1 MADIGYVALSMA
13 FVLAAYAAVASL
25 IAVRSGQGDLWLS
38 ARNAVWAVVALT
50 SVASAALVY
59 ALATRDFSLRYVAE
73 YTSRDLSMPLT
84 LSAWWA
90 GQAGS
95 LLLWSWLLAVFAGV
109 VLIQN
114 RRQNKELTPYAV
126 AVIMVI
132 LAFFLGIVIFA
143 ANPFEKLPATPADG
157 LGLNPLLQNRGMLYH
172 PPTLYLGYVGFMVP
186 YAYAMAALMSG
197 RLGNEWIHA
206 SRRWILF
213 AWLLLGAGTLL
224 GAQWAYTVL
233 GWGGF
238 WGWDPVENAGLM
250 PWLTG
255 TAFLHSVMVQ
265 QRRGMLKVWSLALII
280 ATFSLCLFGTAVT
293 RGGILSSVHAFST
306 GPLGWALVGLIA
318 AVLLVSLSLLWKRLP
333 ELRSEHELDSF
344 VSRESNFL
352 FNNLILAGAAFAIF
366 WGSVLPR
373 LSDAVRG
380 SSITV
385 EPSFYYN
392 RVTGPLFL
400 ALIVLMGLCPL
411 IGWRKASRENL
422 VRNALMPVAVALAVA
437 ALLYGQ
443 GVRSPPALLAFPSM
457 AFVAAASL
465 QEFYRGVRARARS
478 HRDNLLWAL
487 PRLVWSN
494 KPRYGGQVVHLGI
507 ILISMGVA
515 SYFMYSTDA
524 GGVLAP
530 GESLSVG
537 RYELTFDGLEERST
551 ETRDI
556 IAANLAVTRDGGPD
570 GTIAPEM
577 VLFRSQLSVMTNIGL
592 RSGLRED
599 LYVILNS
606 VGEDGRV
613 SIQAFVNPLVTWIWI
628 GGGVMLA
635 GTAIAFWPDRRER
648 RLALHLTETELR
660 ALEAS
665 RA

>member
-1 MADIGYVALSMA
+1 MADVGYVALSIA
-13 FVLAAYAAVASL
+13 FVLAVYAAIISL

-38 ARNAVWAVVALT
+38 ARNAVWAAVALT

-59 ALATRDFSLRYVAE
+59 ALVTRDFSLRYVAE
-73 YTSRDLSMPLT
+73 YTSRDLSIPLT
-84 LSAWWA
+84 VSAWWA

-114 RRQNKELTPYAV
+114 RRQNKELTPYTV
-126 AVIMVI
+126 AVIMAV

-157 LGLNPLLQNRGMLYH
+157 LGLNPLLQNKGMLYH
-172 PPTLYLGYVGFMVP
+172 PPTLYLGYVGFAVP

-197 RLGNEWIHA
+197 RLGNEWICA
-206 SRRWILF
+206 SRRWTLF
-213 AWLLLGAGTLL
+213 AWLFLGAGNLL

-238 WGWDPVENAGLM
+238 WGWDAVENASLM

-255 TAFLHSVMVQ
+255 TAFLHSAMMQ
-265 QRRGMLKVWSLALII
+265 QRRGMLKVWNLVLII

-306 GPLGWALVGLIA
+306 GPLGWALVGLIG
-318 AVLLVSLSLLWKRLP
+318 AVLLASLWLLWKRMP
-333 ELRSEHELDSF
+333 ALRSEHELDSL
-344 VSRESNFL
+344 VSRESGFL
-352 FNNLILAGAAFAIF
+352 FNNLILVGAAFAIF
-366 WGSVLPR
+366 WGTIFPW
-373 LSDAVRG
+373 LSKAVQAG
-380 SSITV
+380 SITV
-385 EPSFYYN
+385 EPAFYN
-392 RVTGPLFL
+392 RVTGPIFL
-400 ALIVLMGLCPL
+400 AMIMLMGLCPL
-411 IGWRKASRENL
+411 VGWRKASLENL
-422 VRNALMPVAVALAVA
+422 VRNALIPVAAALAAA

-443 GVRSPPALLAFPSM
+443 GVRSPPALLAFPAM
-457 AFVAAASL
+457 AFVAAAGL

-478 HRDNLLWAL
+478 HRDSLLWVL

-494 KPRYGGQVVHLGI
+494 KPRYGGQIVHMGI
-507 ILISMGVA
+507 ILVAMGVA
-515 SYFMYSTDA
+515 SYFMYSTGA

-537 RYELTFDGLEERST
+537 GYELTFDGLEERST

-613 SIQAFVNPLVTWIWI
+613 SIRAFVNPLVTWIWI

>member
-25 IAVRSGQGDLWLS
+25 LAVRSGQGDLWLS
-38 ARNAVWAVVALT
+38 ARNAVWAALALT

-95 LLLWSWLLAVFAGV
+95 LLFWSWLLAVFAGI

-114 RRQNKELTPYAV
+114 RRQNKELIPYTV
-126 AVIMVI
+126 AVIMAV
-132 LAFFLGIVIFA
+132 LTFFLGIVVFA
-143 ANPFEKLPATPADG
+143 ANPFEKLPVTPADG

-172 PPTLYLGYVGFMVP
+172 PPTLYLGYVGFAVP
-186 YAYAMAALMSG
+186 YAYAVAALMSG
-197 RLGNEWIHA
+197 RLGNEWVYA
-206 SRRWILF
+206 SRRWALF
-213 AWLLLGAGTLL
+213 AWLFLGAGNLL

-255 TAFLHSVMVQ
+255 TAFLHSLVVQ
-265 QRRGMLKVWSLALII
+265 ERRGMLKVWNLALII
-280 ATFSLCLFGTAVT
+280 ITFSLCLFGTAVT
-293 RGGILSSVHAFST
+293 RGGLLSSVHAFST

-318 AVLLVSLSLLWKRLP
+318 AVLLVSLRLLWKRLP

-344 VSRESNFL
+344 ISKESSFL
-352 FNNLILAGAAFAIF
+352 FNNLILVGAAFAIF
-366 WGSVLPR
+366 WGSIFPR
-373 LSDAVRG
+373 LSDAVGGR
-380 SSITV
+380 SVTV
-385 EPSFYYN
+385 EPSFYN
-392 RVTGPLFL
+392 QVTGPIFL
-400 ALIVLMGLCPL
+400 AMIVLMGLCPL
-411 IGWRKASRENL
+411 IGWRKASRGNL
-422 VRNALMPVAVALAVA
+422 VRNALMPLAAALAVA
-437 ALLYGQ
+437 ALLCGQ

-457 AFVAAASL
+457 AFVAAAGL
-465 QEFYRGVRARARS
+465 WEFYRGVRARARS
-478 HRDNLLWAL
+478 HRDSLLWAL

-507 ILISMGVA
+507 ILIAMGVA
-515 SYFMYSTDA
+515 SYFMYSSDA
-524 GGVLAP
+524 SGVLAP

-537 RYELTFDGLEERST
+537 GYELTFEGIQQRST

-556 IAANLAVTRDGGPD
+556 IAANLAVTRDGQPH
-570 GTIAPEM
+570 GTIAPEK
-577 VLFRSQLSVMTNIGL
+577 VLFRNQLSVMTNIGL

-635 GTAIAFWPDRRER
+635 GTAIAFWPDPRER
-648 RLALHLTETELR
+648 RRVLHLPEMELR

>member
-1 MADIGYVALSMA
+1 MADLGYVALSLA
-13 FVLAAYAAVASL
+13 FVLAGYAAVASL

-38 ARNAVWAVVALT
+38 ARNAVWAALALI
-50 SVASAALVY
+50 SVASAALLY
-59 ALATRDFSLRYVAE
+59 SLATRDFSLRYVAE

-84 LSAWWA
+84 LAAWWA

-95 LLLWSWLLAVFAGV
+95 LLFWSWLLAVFAGA

-114 RRQNKELTPYAV
+114 RRQNKELTPYTV
-126 AVIMVI
+126 AVIMAV

-157 LGLNPLLQNRGMLYH
+157 LGLNPLLQNKGMLYH
-172 PPTLYLGYVGFMVP
+172 PPTLYLGYVGFTVP

-197 RLGNEWIHA
+197 RLGNQWIHA
-206 SRRWILF
+206 SRRWALF
-213 AWLLLGAGTLL
+213 AWLFLGAGTLL

-255 TAFLHSVMVQ
+255 TAFLHSTMIQ
-265 QRRGMLKVWSLALII
+265 QRRGMLKVWNLALII

-306 GPLGWALVGLIA
+306 GPLGWGLVGLIA
-318 AVLLVSLSLLWKRLP
+318 AVLLVSLWLLRKRIP
-333 ELRSEHELDSF
+333 ELRREHELDSL
-344 VSRESNFL
+344 VSRESGFL
-352 FNNLILAGAAFAIF
+352 FNNLVLVGAAFAIF
-366 WGSVLPR
+366 WGTIFPW
-373 LSDAVRG
+373 LSKAVRAG
-380 SSITV
+380 SITV
-385 EPSFYYN
+385 EPSFYN
-392 RVTGPLFL
+392 HVTGPIFL
-400 ALIVLMGLCPL
+400 AMIVLMGLCPI

-422 VRNALMPVAVALAVA
+422 VRNALIPVAVGLAVA
-437 ALLYGQ
+437 ALLYGR
-443 GVRSPPALLAFPSM
+443 GLRSPPALLAFPAM
-457 AFVAAASL
+457 AFVAVASL
-465 QEFYRGVRARARS
+465 QEFYRGVRARVRGQ
-478 HRDNLLWAL
+478 RDSLLWAL

-494 KPRYGGQVVHLGI
+494 KPRYGGQIVHLGL
-507 ILISMGVA
+507 ILVAMGVA
-515 SYFMYSTDA
+515 SYFMYSTSA
-524 GGVLAP
+524 GGILSP

-537 RYELTFDGLEERST
+537 RYELTFDGLEMRST
-551 ETRDI
+551 ETQDI
-556 IAANLAVTRDGGPD
+556 AAANLVVTRDGEPD
-570 GTIAPEM
+570 GTIAPEK
-577 VLFRSQLSVMTNIGL
+577 VLFLNQGSVMTNIGL

-606 VGEDGRV
+606 FGADGRV

-635 GTAIAFWPDRRER
+635 GTVVAFWPDRRER
-648 RLALHLTETELR
+648 RVALHLPEVEVR
-660 ALEAS
+660 ALETS

>member
-38 ARNAVWAVVALT
+38 ARNAVWAAVALT

-95 LLLWSWLLAVFAGV
+95 LLFWSWLLAVFGGV

-114 RRQNKELTPYAV
+114 RRQNKELTPYTV
-126 AVIMVI
+126 AVIMAV
-132 LAFFLGIVIFA
+132 LTFFLGIVIFA
-143 ANPFEKLPATPADG
+143 ANPFEKLPVTPADG

-172 PPTLYLGYVGFMVP
+172 PPTLYLGYVGFTVP

-197 RLGNEWIHA
+197 RLGNEWTYA
-206 SRRWILF
+206 SRRWVLF
-213 AWLLLGAGTLL
+213 AWLFLGAGTLL

-255 TAFLHSVMVQ
+255 TALLHSLVVQ
-265 QRRGMLKVWSLALII
+265 QRRGMLKVWNLALII
-280 ATFSLCLFGTAVT
+280 TTFSLCLFGTAVT
-293 RGGILSSVHAFST
+293 RGGLLSSVHAFST

-318 AVLLVSLSLLWKRLP
+318 AVLLVSLGLLWKRMP

-344 VSRESNFL
+344 VSKESGFL
-352 FNNLILAGAAFAIF
+352 FNNLILVGAAFAIF
-366 WGSVLPR
+366 WGSILPR

-380 SSITV
+380 RSVTV
-385 EPSFYYN
+385 EPSFYN
-392 RVTGPLFL
+392 QVTGPIFL
-400 ALIVLMGLCPL
+400 AMIVLMGLCPL
-411 IGWRKASRENL
+411 IGWRKTSRGNL
-422 VRNALMPVAVALAVA
+422 VRNALIPLATALAVA
-437 ALLYGQ
+437 ALLYGR

-478 HRDNLLWAL
+478 HRDGLLWAL

-494 KPRYGGQVVHLGI
+494 KPRYGGQVVHLGM
-507 ILISMGVA
+507 ILIAMGVA

-524 GGVLAP
+524 SGVLAP

-537 RYELTFDGLEERST
+537 GYELVFNGLELRST
-551 ETRDI
+551 ETQDI
-556 IAANLAVTRDGGPD
+556 MAANLAVTRDGEPD
-570 GTIAPEM
+570 GTIAPEE
-577 VLFRSQLSVMTNIGL
+577 VLFRSQRSVMSNIGL

-613 SIQAFVNPLVTWIWI
+613 GIQAFVNPLVTWIWI

-635 GTAIAFWPDRRER
+635 GTAVAFWPDRRER
-648 RLALHLTETELR
+648 RRVLHLPEMELR
-660 ALEAS
+660 TLEAS

>member
-1 MADIGYVALSMA
+1 MADIGYLALSMA
-13 FVLAAYAAVASL
+13 FVLAAYATVASL

-38 ARNAVWAVVALT
+38 ARNAVWAAVALT
-50 SVASAALVY
+50 TVASAALVY
-59 ALATRDFSLRYVAE
+59 SLATRDFSLRYVAE

-95 LLLWSWLLAVFAGV
+95 LLFWSWLLAVFAGV

-114 RRQNKELTPYAV
+114 RRQNRELTPYTV
-126 AVIMVI
+126 AVIMAV

-143 ANPFEKLPATPADG
+143 ANPFEKLPFTPADG
-157 LGLNPLLQNRGMLYH
+157 LGLNPLLQNKGMLYH
-172 PPTLYLGYVGFMVP
+172 PPTLYLGYVGFTVP

-197 RLGNEWIHA
+197 HLGNQWIQA
-206 SRRWILF
+206 SRRWILL
-213 AWLLLGAGTLL
+213 AWLFLGLGTLL

-238 WGWDPVENAGLM
+238 WGWDPVENASLM

-255 TAFLHSVMVQ
+255 TAFLHSVVIQ
-265 QRRGMLKVWSLALII
+265 QRRGMLKVWNLALII

-318 AVLLVSLSLLWKRLP
+318 AVVLVSLWLLWKRMP

-344 VSRESNFL
+344 VSRESNFV
-352 FNNLILAGAAFAIF
+352 FNNLILVGAAFAIF
-366 WGSVLPR
+366 LGSVLPR

-385 EPSFYYN
+385 EPSFYN

-411 IGWRKASRENL
+411 IGWRKAPRGNL
-422 VRNALMPVAVALAVA
+422 VRNALIPLATALAVA
-437 ALLYGQ
+437 ALLYAQ

-457 AFVAAASL
+457 AFVSAASL

-478 HRDNLLWAL
+478 HRDGLLWAL

-507 ILISMGVA
+507 ILVAMGVA
-515 SYFMYSTDA
+515 SFFMYSA
-524 GGVLAP
+524 HASGVLAP

-537 RYELTFDGLEERST
+537 RYELTFNGLELRST
-551 ETRDI
+551 ETQDI
-556 IAANLAVTRDGGPD
+556 AMANLAVSRDGQPD
-570 GTIAPEM
+570 GTIAPEK
-577 VLFRSQLSVMTNIGL
+577 VLFRSQQSVVTNIGL

-599 LYVILNS
+599 LYVVVNS
-606 VGEDGRV
+606 VGEDGRA

-628 GGGVMLA
+628 GGGVILA
-635 GTAIAFWPDRRER
+635 GTAIAFWPDRRAR
-648 RLALHLTETELR
+648 RPALRLTETER
-660 ALEAS
+660 HALEAS

>member
-13 FVLAAYAAVASL
+13 FVLAAYAAVASVL
-25 IAVRSGQGDLWLS
+25 AVRSGQGDLWLS
-38 ARNAVWAVVALT
+38 ARNAVWAAVALT

-95 LLLWSWLLAVFAGV
+95 LLFWSWLLAVFGGV

-114 RRQNKELTPYAV
+114 RRQNKELTPYTV
-126 AVIMVI
+126 AVIMAV
-132 LAFFLGIVIFA
+132 LTFFLGIVIFA
-143 ANPFEKLPATPADG
+143 ANPFEKLPVTPADG

-172 PPTLYLGYVGFMVP
+172 PPTLYLGYVGFTVP

-197 RLGNEWIHA
+197 RLGNEWTYA
-206 SRRWILF
+206 SRRWVLF
-213 AWLLLGAGTLL
+213 AWLFLGAGTLL

-238 WGWDPVENAGLM
+238 WGWDAVENAGLM

-255 TAFLHSVMVQ
+255 TALLHSLVVQ
-265 QRRGMLKVWSLALII
+265 QRRGMLKVWNLALII

-293 RGGILSSVHAFST
+293 RGGLLSSVHAFST

-318 AVLLVSLSLLWKRLP
+318 AVLLVSLGLLWKRMP

-344 VSRESNFL
+344 VSKESGFL
-352 FNNLILAGAAFAIF
+352 FNNLILVGAAFAIF
-366 WGSVLPR
+366 WGSILPR

-380 SSITV
+380 RSVTV
-385 EPSFYYN
+385 EPSFYN
-392 RVTGPLFL
+392 QVTGPIFL
-400 ALIVLMGLCPL
+400 AMIVLMGLCPL
-411 IGWRKASRENL
+411 IGWRKTSRGNL
-422 VRNALMPVAVALAVA
+422 VRNALIPLATALAVA
-437 ALLYGQ
+437 ALLYGR

-478 HRDNLLWAL
+478 HRDGLLWAL

-494 KPRYGGQVVHLGI
+494 KPRYGGQVVHLGM
-507 ILISMGVA
+507 ILIAMGVA

-524 GGVLAP
+524 SGVLAP

-537 RYELTFDGLEERST
+537 GYGLVFNGLELRST
-551 ETRDI
+551 ETQDI
-556 IAANLAVTRDGGPD
+556 MAANLAVTRDGEPD
-570 GTIAPEM
+570 GTIAPEE
-577 VLFRSQLSVMTNIGL
+577 VLFRSQRSVMSNIGL

-613 SIQAFVNPLVTWIWI
+613 GIQAFVNPLVTWIWI

-635 GTAIAFWPDRRER
+635 GTAVAFWPDRRER
-648 RLALHLTETELR
+648 RRVLHLQEMELR
-660 ALEAS
+660 TLEAS

>member
-1 MADIGYVALSMA
+1 MADIGYVALSTA

-25 IAVRSGQGDLWLS
+25 LAVRSGQGDLWLS
-38 ARNAVWAVVALT
+38 ARNAVWAALALT

-59 ALATRDFSLRYVAE
+59 SLATRDFSLRYVAE

-95 LLLWSWLLAVFAGV
+95 LLFWSWLLAVFAGV

-114 RRQNKELTPYAV
+114 RRQNKELTPYTV
-126 AVIMVI
+126 AVIMAV
-132 LAFFLGIVIFA
+132 LTFFLGIVIFA

-157 LGLNPLLQNRGMLYH
+157 LGLNPLLQNKGMLYH
-172 PPTLYLGYVGFMVP
+172 PPTLYLGYVGFTVP

-197 RLGNEWIHA
+197 RLGNEWIYA
-206 SRRWILF
+206 SRRWAIF
-213 AWLLLGAGTLL
+213 AWLFLGAGNLL
-224 GAQWAYTVL
+224 GAQWAYSVL

-255 TAFLHSVMVQ
+255 TAFLHSLVLQ
-265 QRRGMLKVWSLALII
+265 QRRGMLKVWNPALII

-318 AVLLVSLSLLWKRLP
+318 AVLLVSLWLLWKRMP
-333 ELRSEHELDSF
+333 ELRSEQELDSF
-344 VSRESNFL
+344 VSRESSFL
-352 FNNLILAGAAFAIF
+352 FNNLILAAAAFAIF
-366 WGSVLPR
+366 WGSILPR
-373 LSDAVRG
+373 LSEAVQG
-380 SSITV
+380 SSVTV
-385 EPSFYYN
+385 EPSFYN
-392 RVTGPLFL
+392 RVTGPIFL
-400 ALIVLMGLCPL
+400 AMIVLMGLCPL

-422 VRNALMPVAVALAVA
+422 VRNALIPVAMALAVA

-443 GVRSPPALLAFPSM
+443 GVRSPPALLAFPAM

-465 QEFYRGVRARARS
+465 QEFYRGVRARVRS
-478 HRDNLLWAL
+478 HRDGFLWAL

-494 KPRYGGQVVHLGI
+494 RPRYGGQIVHLGI
-507 ILISMGVA
+507 ILIAMGVA
-515 SYFMYSTDA
+515 SYFMYSTSA
-524 GGVLAP
+524 GGILAP

-537 RYELTFDGLEERST
+537 RYELTFDGIEQRST

-556 IAANLAVTRDGGPD
+556 IAANLAVTRDGKPD
-570 GTIAPEM
+570 GTIAPEK
-577 VLFRSQLSVMTNIGL
+577 VLFLSQASVMTNIGL

-599 LYVILNS
+599 LYVILNG

-613 SIQAFVNPLVTWIWI
+613 SIRAFVNPLVTWIWI

-635 GTAIAFWPDRRER
+635 GTAVAFWPDRRER
-648 RLALHLTETELR
+648 RLALGLPEVELR
-660 ALEAS
+660 ALETS

>member
-13 FVLAAYAAVASL
+13 FVLAAYAAVASVL
-25 IAVRSGQGDLWLS
+25 AVRSGQGDLWLS
-38 ARNAVWAVVALT
+38 ARNAVWAAVALT

-95 LLLWSWLLAVFAGV
+95 LLFWSWLLAVFGGV

-114 RRQNKELTPYAV
+114 RRQNKELTPYTV
-126 AVIMVI
+126 AVIMAV
-132 LAFFLGIVIFA
+132 LTFFLGIVIFA
-143 ANPFEKLPATPADG
+143 ANPFEKLPVTPADG

-172 PPTLYLGYVGFMVP
+172 PPTLYLGYVGFTVP

-197 RLGNEWIHA
+197 RLGNEWTYA
-206 SRRWILF
+206 SRRWVLF
-213 AWLLLGAGTLL
+213 AWLFLGAGTLL

-255 TAFLHSVMVQ
+255 TALLHSLVVQ
-265 QRRGMLKVWSLALII
+265 QRRGMLKVWNLALII
-280 ATFSLCLFGTAVT
+280 TTFSLCLFGTAVT
-293 RGGILSSVHAFST
+293 RGGLLSSVHAFST

-318 AVLLVSLSLLWKRLP
+318 AVLLVSLGLLWKRMP

-344 VSRESNFL
+344 VSKESGFL
-352 FNNLILAGAAFAIF
+352 FNNLILVGAAFAIF
-366 WGSVLPR
+366 WGSILPR

-380 SSITV
+380 RSVTV
-385 EPSFYYN
+385 EPSFYN
-392 RVTGPLFL
+392 QVTGPIFL

-411 IGWRKASRENL
+411 IGWRKTSRGNL
-422 VRNALMPVAVALAVA
+422 VRNALIPLATALAVA
-437 ALLYGQ
+437 ALLYGR

-478 HRDNLLWAL
+478 HRDGLLWAL

-494 KPRYGGQVVHLGI
+494 KPRYGGQVVHLGM
-507 ILISMGVA
+507 ILIAMGVA

-524 GGVLAP
+524 SGVLAP

-537 RYELTFDGLEERST
+537 GYELVFNGLELRST
-551 ETRDI
+551 ETQDI
-556 IAANLAVTRDGGPD
+556 MAANLAVTRDGEPD
-570 GTIAPEM
+570 GTIAPEE
-577 VLFRSQLSVMTNIGL
+577 VLFRSQRSVMSNIGL

-613 SIQAFVNPLVTWIWI
+613 GIQAFVNPLVTWIWI

-635 GTAIAFWPDRRER
+635 GTAVAFWPDRRER
-648 RLALHLTETELR
+648 RRVLHLPEMELR
-660 ALEAS
+660 TLEAS

>member
-38 ARNAVWAVVALT
+38 ARNAVWAAVALT

-95 LLLWSWLLAVFAGV
+95 LLFWSWLLAVFGGV

-114 RRQNKELTPYAV
+114 RRQNKELTPYTV
-126 AVIMVI
+126 AVIMAV
-132 LAFFLGIVIFA
+132 LTFFLGIVIFA
-143 ANPFEKLPATPADG
+143 ANPFEKLPVTPADG

-172 PPTLYLGYVGFMVP
+172 PPTLYLGYVGFTVP

-197 RLGNEWIHA
+197 RLGNEWTYA
-206 SRRWILF
+206 SRRWVLF
-213 AWLLLGAGTLL
+213 AWLFLGAGTLL

-255 TAFLHSVMVQ
+255 TALLHSLVVQ
-265 QRRGMLKVWSLALII
+265 QRRGMLKVWNLALII
-280 ATFSLCLFGTAVT
+280 TTFSLCLFGTAVT
-293 RGGILSSVHAFST
+293 RGGLLSSVHAFST

-318 AVLLVSLSLLWKRLP
+318 AVLLVSLGLLWKRMP

-344 VSRESNFL
+344 VSKESGFL
-352 FNNLILAGAAFAIF
+352 FNNLILVGAAFAIF
-366 WGSVLPR
+366 WGSILPR

-380 SSITV
+380 RSVTV
-385 EPSFYYN
+385 EPSFYN
-392 RVTGPLFL
+392 QVTGPIFL
-400 ALIVLMGLCPL
+400 AMIVLMGLCPL
-411 IGWRKASRENL
+411 IGWRKTSRGNL
-422 VRNALMPVAVALAVA
+422 VRNALIPLATALAVA
-437 ALLYGQ
+437 ALLYGR

-478 HRDNLLWAL
+478 HRDGLLWAL

-494 KPRYGGQVVHLGI
+494 KPRYGGQVVHLGM
-507 ILISMGVA
+507 ILIAMGVA

-524 GGVLAP
+524 SGVLAP

-537 RYELTFDGLEERST
+537 GYGLVFNGLELRST
-551 ETRDI
+551 ETQDI
-556 IAANLAVTRDGGPD
+556 MAANLAVTRDGEPD
-570 GTIAPEM
+570 GTIAPEE
-577 VLFRSQLSVMTNIGL
+577 VLFRSQRSVMSNIGL

-613 SIQAFVNPLVTWIWI
+613 GIQAFVNPLVTWIWI

-635 GTAIAFWPDRRER
+635 GTAVAFWPDRRER
-648 RLALHLTETELR
+648 RRVLHLPEMELR
-660 ALEAS
+660 TLEAS

>member
-1 MADIGYVALSMA
+1 MADIGYVALSIA

-25 IAVRSGQGDLWLS
+25 LAVRSGHGDLWLS
-38 ARNAVWAVVALT
+38 ARNAVWAAVALT

-73 YTSRDLSMPLT
+73 YTSRDLSMLLT

-114 RRQNKELTPYAV
+114 RRQNKELTPYTV
-126 AVIMVI
+126 AVIMAV
-132 LAFFLGIVIFA
+132 LAFFLGLCIFA

-157 LGLNPLLQNRGMLYH
+157 LGLNPLLQNKGMLYH
-172 PPTLYLGYVGFMVP
+172 PPTLYLGYVGFTVP

-197 RLGNEWIHA
+197 RLGNEWIYA
-206 SRRWILF
+206 SRRWALF
-213 AWLLLGAGTLL
+213 AWLFLGAGNLL

-238 WGWDPVENAGLM
+238 WGWDPVENASLM

-255 TAFLHSVMVQ
+255 TAFLHSAMIQ
-265 QRRGMLKVWSLALII
+265 QRRGMLKVWNLALII

-318 AVLLVSLSLLWKRLP
+318 AVLLVSLWLLWKRMS

-344 VSRESNFL
+344 VSRESSFL
-352 FNNLILAGAAFAIF
+352 FNNLILVGAAFAIF
-366 WGSVLPR
+366 WGSIFPL

-380 SSITV
+380 SSVTV
-385 EPSFYYN
+385 EPSFYN
-392 RVTGPLFL
+392 QVTGPIFL
-400 ALIVLMGLCPL
+400 AMIVLMGLCPL

-422 VRNALMPVAVALAVA
+422 VRNALIPVAIALAVV

-457 AFVAAASL
+457 AFVAATSL
-465 QEFYRGVRARARS
+465 QEFYRGVRARVRG
-478 HRDNLLWAL
+478 HRDSLLWAL

-494 KPRYGGQVVHLGI
+494 KPRYGGQIVHLGI
-507 ILISMGVA
+507 ILIAMGVA
-515 SYFMYSTDA
+515 SYFMYSTSA
-524 GGVLAP
+524 GGILAP

-537 RYELTFDGLEERST
+537 GYELTLDGVEQRST

-556 IAANLAVTRDGGPD
+556 IAANLAVTRDGEPD
-570 GTIAPEM
+570 GAIAPEK
-577 VLFRSQLSVMTNIGL
+577 VLFRSQRSVMTNIGL

-599 LYVILNS
+599 LYVILSS
-606 VGEDGRV
+606 VGEDGRA

-648 RLALHLTETELR
+648 RVALHLFEMELR
-660 ALEAS
+660 ALETS

>member
-13 FVLAAYAAVASL
+13 FVLAAYAAVASFL
-25 IAVRSGQGDLWLS
+25 AVRSGQGDLWLS
-38 ARNAVWAVVALT
+38 ARNAVWAAVALT
-50 SVASAALVY
+50 SVASTALVY

-95 LLLWSWLLAVFAGV
+95 LLLWSWLLAVFGGV

-114 RRQNKELTPYAV
+114 RRQNKELTPYTV
-126 AVIMVI
+126 AVIMAV
-132 LAFFLGIVIFA
+132 LTFFLGIVIFA
-143 ANPFEKLPATPADG
+143 ANPFEKLPVTPADG

-172 PPTLYLGYVGFMVP
+172 PPTLYLGYVGFTVP

-197 RLGNEWIHA
+197 RLGNEWLYA
-206 SRRWILF
+206 SRRWVLF
-213 AWLLLGAGTLL
+213 AWLFLGAGTLL

-255 TAFLHSVMVQ
+255 TALLHSLVVQ
-265 QRRGMLKVWSLALII
+265 QRRGMLKVWNLALVI

-293 RGGILSSVHAFST
+293 RGGLLSSVHAFST

-318 AVLLVSLSLLWKRLP
+318 AVLLVSLWLIWKRMP

-344 VSRESNFL
+344 VSKESGFL
-352 FNNLILAGAAFAIF
+352 FNNLILVGAAFAIF
-366 WGSVLPR
+366 WGSILPR

-380 SSITV
+380 RSVTV
-385 EPSFYYN
+385 EPSFYN
-392 RVTGPLFL
+392 HVTGPIFL
-400 ALIVLMGLCPL
+400 AMIVLMGLCPL
-411 IGWRKASRENL
+411 IGWRKTSRGHL
-422 VRNALMPVAVALAVA
+422 VRNALIPVATALAVVA
-437 ALLYGQ
+437 VLYGQ

-478 HRDNLLWAL
+478 HRDSFLWVL

-494 KPRYGGQVVHLGI
+494 KPRYGGQIVHLGM
-507 ILISMGVA
+507 ILIAMGVA
-515 SYFMYSTDA
+515 SYFMYSTGA
-524 GGVLAP
+524 SGVLAP

-537 RYELTFDGLEERST
+537 RYELAFNGLELRST
-551 ETRDI
+551 ETQDI
-556 IAANLAVTRDGGPD
+556 MAANLAVTRDGEPD
-570 GTIAPEM
+570 GTIAPEE
-577 VLFRSQLSVMTNIGL
+577 VLFRSQRSVMTNIGL

-613 SIQAFVNPLVTWIWI
+613 GIQAFVNPLVTWIWI

-635 GTAIAFWPDRRER
+635 GTAVAFWPDRRER
-648 RLALHLTETELR
+648 RRILHLPEMETR
-660 ALEAS
+660 TLEAS

>member
-1 MADIGYVALSMA
+1 MPDIGYVALSMA

-25 IAVRSGQGDLWLS
+25 LAVRSGQGDLWLS
-38 ARNAVWAVVALT
+38 ARNAVWAALALT
-50 SVASAALVY
+50 SVASVALVY

-95 LLLWSWLLAVFAGV
+95 LLFWSWLLAVFAGV

-114 RRQNKELTPYAV
+114 RRQNKELTPYTI
-126 AVIMVI
+126 AVIMAV
-132 LAFFLGIVIFA
+132 LTFFLGIVIFA
-143 ANPFEKLPATPADG
+143 ANPFEKLPVTPADG
-157 LGLNPLLQNRGMLYH
+157 LGLNPLLQNKGMLYH
-172 PPTLYLGYVGFMVP
+172 PPTLYLGYVAFTVP
-186 YAYAMAALMSG
+186 YAYAMAALLSG
-197 RLGNEWIHA
+197 RLGGNEWIHA
-206 SRRWILF
+206 SRRWALF
-213 AWLLLGAGTLL
+213 AWLFLGAGNLL

-255 TAFLHSVMVQ
+255 TAFLHSLVVQ
-265 QRRGMLKVWSLALII
+265 QRRGMLKVWNLALII
-280 ATFSLCLFGTAVT
+280 TTFSLCLFGTAVT

-306 GPLGWALVGLIA
+306 GLLGWALVGLMV
-318 AVLLVSLSLLWKRLP
+318 AVLLTSLWLLWKRMP

-344 VSRESNFL
+344 VSKESGFL
-352 FNNLILAGAAFAIF
+352 FNNLILVGAAFAIF
-366 WGSVLPR
+366 CGTTFPW
-373 LSDAVRG
+373 LSKAVQAG
-380 SSITV
+380 SITV
-385 EPSFYYN
+385 EPSFYN
-392 RVTGPLFL
+392 RVTGPIFL
-400 ALIVLMGLCPL
+400 AMIVLMGLCPL
-411 IGWRKASRENL
+411 IGWRKAPRGNL
-422 VRNALMPVAVALAVA
+422 VRNALIPLAAALTVA

-457 AFVAAASL
+457 VFVAVASL
-465 QEFYRGVRARARS
+465 QEFYRGVRARRRS
-478 HRDNLLWAL
+478 HRDGLLLGL

-494 KPRYGGQVVHLGI
+494 KPRYGGQIVHLGI
-507 ILISMGVA
+507 ILVAMGVA
-515 SYFMYSTDA
+515 SYFMYSTSA

-537 RYELTFDGLEERST
+537 GYELTFNGLDVRST
-551 ETRDI
+551 ETQDI
-556 IAANLAVTRDGGPD
+556 AAANLAVSRNGEPD
-570 GTIAPEM
+570 GTVAPEG
-577 VLFRSQLSVMTNIGL
+577 VLFRSQQSVVTNVGL

-599 LYVILNS
+599 LYVVLNG

-613 SIQAFVNPLVTWIWI
+613 SIQAFVNPLVAWIWI

-648 RLALHLTETELR
+648 RRVLR
-660 ALEAS
+660 LPEMEIRTLEAS

>member
-25 IAVRSGQGDLWLS
+25 LAVRSGQGDLWLS
-38 ARNAVWAVVALT
+38 ARNAVWAALALT

-59 ALATRDFSLRYVAE
+59 SLATRDFSLRYVAE

-95 LLLWSWLLAVFAGV
+95 LLFWSWLLAVFAGV

-114 RRQNKELTPYAV
+114 RRQNKELTPYTV
-126 AVIMVI
+126 AVIMAV
-132 LAFFLGIVIFA
+132 LTFFLGIVIFA

-157 LGLNPLLQNRGMLYH
+157 LGLNPLLQNKGMLYH
-172 PPTLYLGYVGFMVP
+172 PPTLYLGYVGFTVP

-197 RLGNEWIHA
+197 RLGNEWIYA
-206 SRRWILF
+206 SRRWAIF
-213 AWLLLGAGTLL
+213 AWLFLGAGNLL
-224 GAQWAYTVL
+224 GAQWAYSVL

-255 TAFLHSVMVQ
+255 TAFLHSLVLQ
-265 QRRGMLKVWSLALII
+265 QRRGMLKVWNPALII

-318 AVLLVSLSLLWKRLP
+318 AVLLVSLWLLWKRMP
-333 ELRSEHELDSF
+333 ELRSEQELDSF
-344 VSRESNFL
+344 VSRESSFL
-352 FNNLILAGAAFAIF
+352 FNNLILAAAAFAIF
-366 WGSVLPR
+366 WGSILPR
-373 LSDAVRG
+373 LSEAVQG
-380 SSITV
+380 SSVTV
-385 EPSFYYN
+385 EPSFYN
-392 RVTGPLFL
+392 RVTGPIFL
-400 ALIVLMGLCPL
+400 AMIVLMGLCPL

-422 VRNALMPVAVALAVA
+422 VRNALIPVAIALAVA

-443 GVRSPPALLAFPSM
+443 GVRSPPALLAFPAM

-465 QEFYRGVRARARS
+465 QEFYRGVRARVRS
-478 HRDNLLWAL
+478 HRDGFLWAL

-494 KPRYGGQVVHLGI
+494 RPRYGGQIVHLGI
-507 ILISMGVA
+507 ILIAMGVA
-515 SYFMYSTDA
+515 SYFMYSTSA
-524 GGVLAP
+524 GGILAP

-537 RYELTFDGLEERST
+537 RYELTFDGIEQRST

-556 IAANLAVTRDGGPD
+556 IAANLAVTRDGKPD
-570 GTIAPEM
+570 GTIAPEK
-577 VLFRSQLSVMTNIGL
+577 VLFLSQASVMTNIGL

-599 LYVILNS
+599 LYVILNG

-613 SIQAFVNPLVTWIWI
+613 SIRAFVNPLVTWIWI

-635 GTAIAFWPDRRER
+635 GTAVAFWPDRRER
-648 RLALHLTETELR
+648 RLALGLPEVELR
-660 ALEAS
+660 ALETS

>member
-38 ARNAVWAVVALT
+38 ARNAVWAAVALT

-59 ALATRDFSLRYVAE
+59 SLATRDFSLRYVAE

-95 LLLWSWLLAVFAGV
+95 LLFWSWLLAVFAGV

-114 RRQNKELTPYAV
+114 RRQNKELTPYTV
-126 AVIMVI
+126 AVIMAV

-143 ANPFEKLPATPADG
+143 ANPFEKLPFTPADG
-157 LGLNPLLQNRGMLYH
+157 LGLNPLLQNKGMLYH
-172 PPTLYLGYVGFMVP
+172 PPTLYLGYVGFTVP

-197 RLGNEWIHA
+197 HVGNQWIQA

-213 AWLLLGAGTLL
+213 AWLFLGAGSLL

-238 WGWDPVENAGLM
+238 WGWDPVENASLM

-255 TAFLHSVMVQ
+255 TAFLHSVVIQ
-265 QRRGMLKVWSLALII
+265 QKRGMLKVWNLALII

-293 RGGILSSVHAFST
+293 RGGILSSVHAFSS
-306 GPLGWALVGLIA
+306 GALGWALVGLMA
-318 AVLLVSLSLLWKRLP
+318 AVLLVSLWLLWKRMP

-352 FNNLILAGAAFAIF
+352 FNNLILVGAAFAIF

-385 EPSFYYN
+385 EPSFYN

-422 VRNALMPVAVALAVA
+422 VRNALIPLATALAVA
-437 ALLYGQ
+437 ALLYAQ

-465 QEFYRGVRARARS
+465 QEFYRGVRVRIRGHGDS
-478 HRDNLLWAL
+478 PLWAL

-507 ILISMGVA
+507 ILVAMGVA
-515 SYFMYSTDA
+515 SFFMYSTHA
-524 GGVLAP
+524 SGVLAP

-537 RYELTFDGLEERST
+537 RYELTFKGLELRST
-551 ETRDI
+551 ETQDI
-556 IAANLAVTRDGGPD
+556 AVANLAVSRDGEPD
-570 GTIAPEM
+570 GTIAPEK
-577 VLFRSQLSVMTNIGL
+577 VLFRSQQSVVTNIGL

-599 LYVILNS
+599 LYVVVNS
-606 VGEDGRV
+606 VGEDGRA

-628 GGGVMLA
+628 GGGVILA
-635 GTAIAFWPDRRER
+635 GTAIAFWPDRRAP
-648 RLALHLTETELR
+648 RLALHLTEAELR
-660 ALEAS
+660 AVEAT

>member
-25 IAVRSGQGDLWLS
+25 LAVKSGQGDLWLS
-38 ARNAVWAVVALT
+38 ARNAVWAAVALT

-95 LLLWSWLLAVFAGV
+95 LLLWCWLLAVFAGV

-114 RRQNKELTPYAV
+114 RRQNKELTPYTV
-126 AVIMVI
+126 AVIMAV
-132 LAFFLGIVIFA
+132 LTFFLGIVIFA
-143 ANPFEKLPATPADG
+143 ANPFEKLPVTPADG

-172 PPTLYLGYVGFMVP
+172 PPTLYLGYVAFTVP

-197 RLGNEWIHA
+197 RLGNEWTYA
-206 SRRWILF
+206 SRRWVLF
-213 AWLLLGAGTLL
+213 AWLFLGAGTLL

-255 TAFLHSVMVQ
+255 TALLHSLVVQ
-265 QRRGMLKVWSLALII
+265 QRRGMLKVWNLALII
-280 ATFSLCLFGTAVT
+280 TTFSLCLFGTAVT
-293 RGGILSSVHAFST
+293 RGGLLSSVHAFST
-306 GPLGWALVGLIA
+306 GLLGWALVGLIA
-318 AVLLVSLSLLWKRLP
+318 AVLLVSLWLLWKRMP

-344 VSRESNFL
+344 VSKESAFL
-352 FNNLILAGAAFAIF
+352 FNNLILVGAAFAIL
-366 WGSVLPR
+366 WGSILPR

-380 SSITV
+380 RSVTV
-385 EPSFYYN
+385 EPSFYN
-392 RVTGPLFL
+392 QVTGPIFL
-400 ALIVLMGLCPL
+400 AMIVLMGLCPL
-411 IGWRKASRENL
+411 IGWRKTSRGNL
-422 VRNALMPVAVALAVA
+422 VRNALIPLATALTVA

-465 QEFYRGVRARARS
+465 QEFYRGVRARGRS
-478 HRDNLLWAL
+478 HRDSFLWAL

-494 KPRYGGQVVHLGI
+494 KPRYGGQVVHLGM
-507 ILISMGVA
+507 ILIAMGVA

-524 GGVLAP
+524 SGVLAP

-537 RYELTFDGLEERST
+537 GYELVFNGLELRST
-551 ETRDI
+551 ETQDI
-556 IAANLAVTRDGGPD
+556 MAANLAVTRDGEPD
-570 GTIAPEM
+570 GTIAPEE
-577 VLFRSQLSVMTNIGL
+577 VLFRSQRSVMTNIGL

-613 SIQAFVNPLVTWIWI
+613 GIQAFVNPLVTWIWI

-635 GTAIAFWPDRRER
+635 GTAVAFWPDRRER
-648 RLALHLTETELR
+648 RRVLHLPETELR
-660 ALEAS
+660 TLEAS